1 MTALL
6 ASVRSYDEA
15 HDAAR
20 AGAELIDLKEPRE
33 GALGGIPVDEIAR
46 IVAAL
51 RGRFPVKPISATI
64 GDVPNDAL
72 DEIAARV
79 IGVSNAG
86 VDYVKVG
93 VTAGPSARACLA
105 HLASLPAA
113 VVPVLLCDEGVNA
126 ALSDYAAGLG
136 FTGIVFDTANKDGR
150 TLFDRVDMATLA
162 RCLATI
168 GAHGAMTGVAGSLG
182 WAQLAQIHA
191 LKPDI
196 AGFRTALCTEGRSA
210 RLDPG
215 HVARWA
221 DALHHAPHDARAT

>member
-6 ASVRSYDEA
+6 ASVRSYAEA
-15 HDAAR
+15 CDAAE

-33 GALGGIPVDEIAR
+33 GALGGVPVDEIAR
-46 IVAAL
+46 IVQAL
-51 RGRFPVKPISATI
+51 RARFPVKPISATI
-64 GDVPNDAL
+64 GDVPNEAH

-79 IGVSNAG
+79 IGVSETG

-93 VTAGPSARACLA
+93 VTPGPSARACLA

-113 VVPVLLCDEGVNA
+113 VVPVLLCDAGIDA

-136 FTGIVFDTANKDGR
+136 FAGIVFDTATKNGR
-150 TLFDRVDMATLA
+150 TLFDCVDMDTLA

-168 GAHGAMTGVAGSLG
+168 RARGAMTAVAGSLG

-196 AGFRTALCTEGRSA
+196 AGFRTALCTQGRST

-221 DALHHAPHDARAT
+221 EALHHAPQDAHAI

>member
-46 IVAAL
+46 IVQAL

-72 DEIAARV
+72 DDIAARV
-79 IGVSNAG
+79 IDVSNAG

-105 HLASLPAA
+105 HLANLPAA
-113 VVPVLLCDEGVNA
+113 VVPVLLCDEGVDA
-126 ALSDYAAGLG
+126 ALSDYAAELG
-136 FTGIVFDTANKDGR
+136 FAGIVFDTANKDGR

-221 DALHHAPHDARAT
+221 DALHRAPQ